1 MRNHNHLLGHVE
13 GMDGIKTGYTQA
25 SGFNLVTSVHRNNR
39 HIVSVVLGGASAGAR
54 DARMRG
60 LIEEYIVAAA
70 PQKTTTML
78 AEATRDP
85 QATEPRAS
93 EPRPVEA
100 RPADS
105 AAFRS
110 RTTEAR
116 PAKPAPQATYSV
128 ASYGKPVMWPA
139 PTAVPTPAPAPSAAP
154 VSADAAPAAAVTAAK
169 PVPTDPIR
177 PIQVKTV
184 KVKLP
189 QVAALTPPP
198 VTPAPEPVAAAEAP
212 PQAAPAPQPAPAAKP
227 AAAPQKAGMLGTL
240 PFREVAPVP
249 AEPKRE
255 PVREAARETAPPA
268 APPAATPQSAARQ
281 AASSPPAHSG
291 WVIQIGAF
299 DAERDARQKLSAAQA
314 KAADILG
321 HASPFT
327 EAVVKG
333 DKTLYRARFAGLQKD
348 EAEAACRQLK
358 RNDIDCMTIKN

>member
-1 MRNHNHLLGHVE
+1 
-13 GMDGIKTGYTQA
+13 
-25 SGFNLVTSVHRNNR
+25 
-39 HIVSVVLGGASAGAR
+39 
-54 DARMRG
+54 MRG

-85 QATEPRAS
+85 QAAEPRAA
-93 EPRPVEA
+93 EPRPAEA
-100 RPADS
+100 RTADS

-116 PAKPAPQATYSV
+116 PMKPAPQATYSV
-128 ASYGKPVMWPA
+128 ASYGKPAIWPA
-139 PTAVPTPAPAPSAAP
+139 PTAVPTPAPSPSVAPAI
-154 VSADAAPAAAVTAAK
+154 ADAAPTAAVPAAK
-169 PVPTDPIR
+169 PVSSDPIR

-198 VTPAPEPVAAAEAP
+198 VTTAPEPVAAAEAP
-212 PQAAPAPQPAPAAKP
+212 QDRSPPPAPATLPQAAAAPQSAPAAKP
-227 AAAPQKAGMLGTL
+227 AAASQKAGMLGTL
-240 PFREVAPVP
+240 PFRDVTP
-249 AEPKRE
+249 AAAEQKRE

-268 APPAATPQSAARQ
+268 PPPAPQSVPRQ
-281 AASSPPAHSG
+281 AAPSPTAHSG
-291 WVIQIGAF
+291 WVIQVGAF

-314 KAADILG
+314 KAAELLSR
-321 HASPFT
+321 ASPFT